1 MGLAVS
7 IERPRDQALA
17 NRVLIV
23 EDDPALSEL
32 LMLIFQEQ
40 GYDAT
45 VESRGL
51 SAVEAVRRL
60 RPDVITLD
68 LGLPDLDGQAVLD
81 QLSAD
86 AQTRGIPVVVISA
99 FAEDLRPTPQVC
111 AVMSKPF
118 DLNGLLKTIAT
129 IVRVG

>member
-1 MGLAVS
+1 M
-7 IERPRDQALA
+7 ERLQNQAQV

-32 LMLIFQEQ
+32 LMLIFQDQ
-40 GYDAT
+40 GYEAT
-45 VESRGL
+45 VESSGL
-51 SAVEAVRRL
+51 SAIEAVRRL
-60 RPDVITLD
+60 QPDVITLD

-81 QLSAD
+81 RLTAD
-86 AQTRGIPVVVISA
+86 AQTCGIPVIVISA

-111 AVMSKPF
+111 AVMGKPF

-129 IVRVG
+129 IVRVR